1 MARRTFLQLTGA
13 AAGAALL
20 AGCGERAASTAESG
34 TELMVTVL
42 MPGQSDETACVRIS
56 AALSEVTKQ
65 KLGFGV
71 SIEQVAPTNY
81 SAELWKRMVCQTMPD
96 LFFLTENQPLD
107 VYLNQNCILPL
118 SALLEERP
126 GLKALFSEQQ
136 WASRTYYRH
145 LYGFDRPVIVQY
157 LSWIGGL
164 FRGTM
169 GQSISYQS
177 EIADIILPRLG
188 TTLTMVIP
196 AFIIGTIT
204 GILFGIIA
212 AKNRG
217 KVIDSVISFFANIG
231 VSMPMFWLGM
241 MGMLVFALKLR
252 VLPSSGYVPITRD
265 FGGWLSHMI
274 MPIIVLSLGVNAGF
288 VRLTRSSMLEVM
300 RQDYVTTA
308 RAKGV
313 SKKDVTFRHQL
324 RNSMIPIV
332 TTMGMRLGSMVGS
345 TVLIES
351 LFVIPGL
358 GSVMMNGISNRDFML
373 VANGV
378 LIISIFVA
386 ICNLVVDILYGI
398 IDPRTR

>member
-1 MARRTFLQLTGA
+1 M
-13 AAGAALL
+13 
-20 AGCGERAASTAESG
+20 
-34 TELMVTVL
+34 
-42 MPGQSDETACVRIS
+42 
-56 AALSEVTKQ
+56 
-65 KLGFGV
+65 
-71 SIEQVAPTNY
+71 
-81 SAELWKRMVCQTMPD
+81 
-96 LFFLTENQPLD
+96 
-107 VYLNQNCILPL
+107 CIRD
-118 SALLEERP
+118 S
-126 GLKALFSEQQ
+126 
-136 WASRTYYRH
+136 

-288 VRLTRSSMLEVM
+288 VRLTRSSMLEVI
-300 RQDYVTTA
+300 RSDYIRTA
-308 RAKGV
+308 RAKGLSERTV
-313 SKKDVTFRHQL
+313 IYKHAFRNTLIPLVTIIGGSLPGLFSGAL
-324 RNSMIPIV
+324 ITETLFGIPGIGL
-332 TTMGMRLGSMVGS
+332 TSYNAMVGG
-345 TVLIES
+345 E
-351 LFVIPGL
+351 IPF
-358 GSVMMNGISNRDFML
+358 SMFYMTFWRS
-373 VANGV
+373 
-378 LIISIFVA
+378 
-386 ICNLVVDILYGI
+386 
-398 IDPRTR
+398 